1 MAETRFIRTVAF
13 GGYDKSDV
21 DKRLE
26 AMYSKVHD
34 LKNELTETKA
44 VLKKFEEGSDAA
56 KSYESVLAVERA
68 KITQLQVK
76 NDNLSEKIKT
86 VRDSIKIKEDENTS
100 LREKNAALEAEIED
114 LKLSL
119 MTIQVG
125 EDAAALGTVFV
136 EAQKSK
142 EMVLK
147 SAQNEADNIKA
158 MSEKSAEDT
167 IADANN
173 KAKEIIYEAEKKAAE
188 ITADALNNS
197 EEMKTASNNLKAVL
211 ASDIFKISEYFSKLK
226 DVLHDFEANSS
237 AAIEQS
243 QELLKDAEKEV
254 NKDGIPVFRLPE
266 RIEPA
271 YPEKPDIKPVF
282 ESEQE
287 VKEKKRNTELDKL
300 QAMAEA
306 IGRSEKK
313 SDKSTDNSTEQSDN
327 STDKKSESEQD
338 TKTSSDSEKSAKK
351 PASNNAPSL
360 ADLLKQATALNG
372 GKN

>member
-44 VLKKFEEGSDAA
+44 VLKKYEEGSDAA

-86 VRDSIKIKEDENTS
+86 VRDSIKIKEDENTC

-188 ITADALNNS
+188 ITADAHNNS

-226 DVLHDFEANSS
+226 DVLHDFEVDSS
-237 AAIEQS
+237 AALEQS

>member
-44 VLKKFEEGSDAA
+44 VLKKYEEGSDAA

-188 ITADALNNS
+188 ITVDALNNS
-197 EEMKTASNNLKAVL
+197 EEMKSASNNLKAVL

-226 DVLHDFEANSS
+226 DVLHDFEVDSS
-237 AAIEQS
+237 AALEQS

-306 IGRSEKK
+306 IGRNEKK

-338 TKTSSDSEKSAKK
+338 TKTSSDSEKSSKK

>member
-44 VLKKFEEGSDAA
+44 VLKKYEEGSDAA

-86 VRDSIKIKEDENTS
+86 VRDSIKIKEDENTC

-226 DVLHDFEANSS
+226 DVLHDFEVDSS
-237 AAIEQS
+237 AALEQS

>member
-44 VLKKFEEGSDAA
+44 VLKKYEEGSDAA

-86 VRDSIKIKEDENTS
+86 VRDSIKIKEDENTC

-119 MTIQVG
+119 MTIKVG

-158 MSEKSAEDT
+158 MSERSAEDT

-188 ITADALNNS
+188 ITADAHNNS

-226 DVLHDFEANSS
+226 DVLHDFEVDSS
-237 AAIEQS
+237 AALEQS

-327 STDKKSESEQD
+327 STDKKPESEQD
-338 TKTSSDSEKSAKK
+338 TKTSSDSETSAKK

>member
-44 VLKKFEEGSDAA
+44 VLKKYEEGSDAA

-142 EMVLK
+142 EMVIK

-188 ITADALNNS
+188 ITADAHNNS

-226 DVLHDFEANSS
+226 DVLHDFEGGS
-237 AAIEQS
+237 AAALEQS

-254 NKDGIPVFRLPE
+254 NRDGIPVFRLPE

>member
-44 VLKKFEEGSDAA
+44 VLKKYEEGSDAA

-86 VRDSIKIKEDENTS
+86 VRDSIKIKEDENTC

-142 EMVLK
+142 EMVIK

>member
-44 VLKKFEEGSDAA
+44 VLKKYEEGSDAA

>member
-44 VLKKFEEGSDAA
+44 VLKKYEEGSDAA

-86 VRDSIKIKEDENTS
+86 VRDSIKIKEDENTC

-119 MTIQVG
+119 MTIKVG

-158 MSEKSAEDT
+158 MSERSAEDT

-188 ITADALNNS
+188 ITADAHNNS

-226 DVLHDFEANSS
+226 DVLHDFEVDSS
-237 AAIEQS
+237 AALEQS

>member
-44 VLKKFEEGSDAA
+44 VLKKYEEGSDAA

-188 ITADALNNS
+188 ITVDALNNS
-197 EEMKTASNNLKAVL
+197 EEMKSASNNLKAVL

-226 DVLHDFEANSS
+226 DVLHDFEVDSS
-237 AAIEQS
+237 AALEQS

-306 IGRSEKK
+306 IGRNEKK

>member
-44 VLKKFEEGSDAA
+44 VLKKYEEGSDAA

-142 EMVLK
+142 EMVIK

-188 ITADALNNS
+188 ITADAHNNS

-226 DVLHDFEANSS
+226 DVLHDFEVDSS
-237 AAIEQS
+237 AALEQS

-351 PASNNAPSL
+351 PASNSAPSL

>member
-44 VLKKFEEGSDAA
+44 VLKKYEEGSDAA

-197 EEMKTASNNLKAVL
+197 EEMKSASNNLKAVL

-226 DVLHDFEANSS
+226 DVLHDFEVDSS
-237 AAIEQS
+237 AALEQS

-306 IGRSEKK
+306 IGRNEKK

-338 TKTSSDSEKSAKK
+338 TKTSSDSEKSSKK

>member
-86 VRDSIKIKEDENTS
+86 VRDSIKIKEDENTC

-158 MSEKSAEDT
+158 MSERSAEDT

-188 ITADALNNS
+188 ITADAHNNS

>member
-44 VLKKFEEGSDAA
+44 VLKKYEEGSDAA

-86 VRDSIKIKEDENTS
+86 VRDSIKIKEDENTC

-188 ITADALNNS
+188 ITADAHNNS

>member
-44 VLKKFEEGSDAA
+44 VLKKYEEGSDAA

-119 MTIQVG
+119 MTIKVG

>member
-44 VLKKFEEGSDAA
+44 VLKKYEEGSDAA

-86 VRDSIKIKEDENTS
+86 VRDSIKIKEDENTC

-147 SAQNEADNIKA
+147 
-158 MSEKSAEDT
+158 
-167 IADANN
+167 
-173 KAKEIIYEAEKKAAE
+173 
-188 ITADALNNS
+188 
-197 EEMKTASNNLKAVL
+197 
-211 ASDIFKISEYFSKLK
+211 
-226 DVLHDFEANSS
+226 
-237 AAIEQS
+237 
-243 QELLKDAEKEV
+243 
-254 NKDGIPVFRLPE
+254 
-266 RIEPA
+266 
-271 YPEKPDIKPVF
+271 
-282 ESEQE
+282 
-287 VKEKKRNTELDKL
+287 
-300 QAMAEA
+300 
-306 IGRSEKK
+306 
-313 SDKSTDNSTEQSDN
+313 
-327 STDKKSESEQD
+327 
-338 TKTSSDSEKSAKK
+338 
-351 PASNNAPSL
+351 
-360 ADLLKQATALNG
+360 
-372 GKN
+372 

>member
-44 VLKKFEEGSDAA
+44 VLKKYEEGSDAA

-86 VRDSIKIKEDENTS
+86 VRDSIKIKEDENTC

-142 EMVLK
+142 EMVIK

-188 ITADALNNS
+188 ITADAHNNS

>member
-44 VLKKFEEGSDAA
+44 VLKKYEEGSDAA

-188 ITADALNNS
+188 ITADAHNNS

-226 DVLHDFEANSS
+226 DVLHDFEVDSS
-237 AAIEQS
+237 AALEQS

>member
-44 VLKKFEEGSDAA
+44 VLKKYEEGSDAA

-158 MSEKSAEDT
+158 MSERSAEDT

-188 ITADALNNS
+188 ITADAHNNS

-226 DVLHDFEANSS
+226 DVLHDFEVDSS
-237 AAIEQS
+237 AALEQS

>member
-44 VLKKFEEGSDAA
+44 VLKKYEEGSDAA

-86 VRDSIKIKEDENTS
+86 VRDSIKIKEDENTC

-226 DVLHDFEANSS
+226 DVLHDFEVDSS
-237 AAIEQS
+237 AALEQS

-351 PASNNAPSL
+351 TASNNAPSL

>member
-44 VLKKFEEGSDAA
+44 VLKKYEEGSDAA

-226 DVLHDFEANSS
+226 DVLHDFEVDSS
-237 AAIEQS
+237 AALEQS

-338 TKTSSDSEKSAKK
+338 TKSSSDSEKSAKK

>member
-44 VLKKFEEGSDAA
+44 VLKKYEEGSDAA

-188 ITADALNNS
+188 ITADAHNNS

>member
-44 VLKKFEEGSDAA
+44 VLKKYEEGSDAA

-226 DVLHDFEANSS
+226 DVLHDFEVDSS
-237 AAIEQS
+237 AALEQS